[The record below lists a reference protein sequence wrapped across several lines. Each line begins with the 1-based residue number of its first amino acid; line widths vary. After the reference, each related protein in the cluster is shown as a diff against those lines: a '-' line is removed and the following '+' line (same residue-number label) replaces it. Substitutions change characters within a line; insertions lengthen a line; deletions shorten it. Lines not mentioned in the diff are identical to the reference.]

1 LLPFTET
8 IKIGENGA
16 MAYNR
21 DKVDEMTLALL
32 SLTMFSDGDVTHA
45 WEVLDRLHDQG
56 YISDPKARPSL

>member
-1 LLPFTET
+1 
-8 IKIGENGA
+8 